1 MPGTPTAAEA
11 LGDAFEALDKLER
24 LCCEPGRS
32 PRMAE
37 IRETLIA
44 IEALGVDDPDPDGVD
59 AIMEHLEV
67 GGARIGAL
75 QVGCCAPG
83 RLPLYQRLL
92 ERLTQVQLDVNQAL
106 GRGH

>member
-67 GGARIGAL
+67 GGPASGRFRSAVARQGGSRSISD
-75 QVGCCAPG
+75 CSS
-83 RLPLYQRLL
+83 
-92 ERLTQVQLDVNQAL
+92 D
-106 GRGH
+106 